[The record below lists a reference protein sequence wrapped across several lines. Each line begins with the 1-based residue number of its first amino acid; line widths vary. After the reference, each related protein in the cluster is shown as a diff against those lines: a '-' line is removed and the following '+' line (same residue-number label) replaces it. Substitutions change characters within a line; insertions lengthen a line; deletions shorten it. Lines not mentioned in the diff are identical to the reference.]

1 MIDHKDL
8 SAMLETAIVAARLAG
23 QRATE
28 QINSTKVSV
37 KNNNE
42 LVTQADALC
51 QDIIVN
57 TIKQKYPDHGFI
69 AEEGSEG
76 KIFKQS
82 PRSEP
87 KLWWVIDPIDGTN
100 NFAHSMPIFTV
111 SIAVMLDGFPIVGVV
126 FEPATDQMFT
136 AVKDGPVQLNTRHI
150 TASTDGMDQFSSI
163 GLDSHFHEDVPN
175 WARQVMMRTR
185 YRNLGTTA
193 LHLAY
198 VANGAFAAAIVNSPK
213 LWDIS
218 AGALIASRAGAIT
231 SNWKGREIF
240 PVDLDNYT
248 GEHIECL
255 AANKK
260 IHPEIIQLI
269 NG

>member
-57 TIKQKYPDHGFI
+57 TIT
-69 AEEGSEG
+69 
-76 KIFKQS
+76 
-82 PRSEP
+82 
-87 KLWWVIDPIDGTN
+87 IDGTN